1 MDSLPWGTGNSLKA
15 SPAVRRKGE
24 QRSFFSAS
32 RVGQGRGDSSF
43 PHCTHQSLRVT
54 ERQNYRSF
62 SSPQDSDPSPFC
74 PFLPG
79 SSFPLI
85 SGAVSILSS
94 LCRAPISSPRHW
106 TLEKAPPQ
114 LHKHTL
120 TCCPKVKSLVSFFMV
135 LLIWF
140 PEKADYIINKS
151 PTRKMFH
158 EYSGNRQTLQR
169 YPIAGIVLLARHKTE
184 HS

>member
-1 MDSLPWGTGNSLKA
+1 MSKTHKVSTFVEMDSLPWGTGNSLKA
-15 SPAVRRKGE
+15 SPGVRRKGE

-79 SSFPLI
+79 SSLPLI

-120 TCCPKVKSLVSFFMV
+120 TCCPKVKSLVSLFYGSYRE
-135 LLIWF
+135 LLMQVHKWNSLGF
-140 PEKADYIINKS
+140 AEKLMI
-151 PTRKMFH
+151 R
-158 EYSGNRQTLQR
+158 RWR
-169 YPIAGIVLLARHKTE
+169 
-184 HS
+184 